1 MPSSKQFKLPVRTT
15 PYAFALYMSAIMAF
29 LMCLVITAANNGIQ
43 EDYLNNVLKAYK
55 LAMPVAFVCV
65 LLVKPIVL
73 KLVSWTVHP
82 ARDSRPES

>member
-1 MPSSKQFKLPVRTT
+1 MPSSRQFKLPVRAT

-29 LMCLVITAANNGIQ
+29 LMCLVITAANNGTQ
-43 EDYLNNVLKAYK
+43 EDYLSNVLRAYK

-65 LLVKPIVL
+65 LLVRPIVL

-82 ARDSRPES
+82 VRDSRNNS